1 MTHLP
6 LLTAL
11 DISGFRKLTPASID
25 AIIDKN
31 KNKKDHHRLQTA
43 SVCRCFQLRSD
54 SLTKLLEYG
63 GRHHG
68 SLSSLAMSHLDLAS
82 WPSKNGSAPTP
93 GIRVLALHNCTNVSG
108 KALLEIALRCPSL
121 EALFL
126 GGSVVTANRDDAT
139 SVYDNNGSVEEEEE
153 DDDDGDDFTTM
164 VQLPDGRYVCLDKV
178 KRHLQYQSLL
188 AQPHIIAPWLTDH
201 QYTPINKCT
210 CDTAIELALL
220 FYLIPNLSIL
230 ELTFCGPPILAPLVN
245 HLVEEMM
252 SAVSPL
258 LFNDKERR
266 KRTSSVQIWDVC
278 THTGLELARQWSKKQ
293 NNNASTT
300 TSTTKT
306 TIAGINIFEKAVVRC
321 SSVTR
326 QTPLHVAC
334 EEGRVDSIRM
344 LLTMGAMVNARDKS
358 GATSLF
364 KACEAGHAEAAK
376 LLLSSSVG
384 ERGGADLMLKNTAGE
399 APLYIAA
406 LKGHG
411 ACVDAIIHHCRG
423 KRLGWEDSHLYGDG
437 WTPLMAASLGGRP
450 DIVFKL
456 LQAAGPGNT
465 GLLVAAE
472 NRYGQNALHIAAIKG
487 SKELIKI
494 LMDAANG
501 SDDDDEGRSG
511 DGIGDRREN
520 MIKQNP
526 LLARDADGRTPADVA
541 KSYWNKEAW
550 SMLSSGGRG
559 EVEDDKMVWG
569 KHGWERKGGHQERR
583 RRRRRRGQAK
593 LNAIVVGA
601 QGQEEEEERDSALVG
616 NDDNGR
622 WVGKR
627 LLQRKQQRQE

>member
-1 MTHLP
+1 
-6 LLTAL
+6 
-11 DISGFRKLTPASID
+11 
-25 AIIDKN
+25 
-31 KNKKDHHRLQTA
+31 
-43 SVCRCFQLRSD
+43 
-54 SLTKLLEYG
+54 
-63 GRHHG
+63 
-68 SLSSLAMSHLDLAS
+68 MSHLDLAS
-82 WPSKNGSAPTP
+82 WPSNNGSAATP
-93 GIRVLALHNCTNVSG
+93 GIKVLALHNCTNVSG
-108 KALLEIALRCPSL
+108 KALLEIALRCPCL
-121 EALFL
+121 EVLFL
-126 GGSVVTANRDDAT
+126 GGSVVTREREDAN
-139 SVYDNNGSVEEEEE
+139 SVDDNNGSVEEEEE
-153 DDDDGDDFTTM
+153 EEEDAHHHGDGGDVRTM
-164 VQLPDGRYVCLDKV
+164 VHLPDGRYVCLDKV
-178 KRHLQYQSLL
+178 KKDLQYQALL
-188 AQPHIIAPWLTDH
+188 AQPHILAPWLTDH

-210 CDTAIELALL
+210 CDTAVELALL
-220 FYLIPNLSIL
+220 FYLIPTLSIL
-230 ELTFCGPPILAPLVN
+230 ELTFCGPPILAPLVKY
-245 HLVEEMM
+245 LVEEMM
-252 SAVSPL
+252 SAVSHL
-258 LFNDKERR
+258 LFNDEERR
-266 KRTSSVQIWDVC
+266 KGTSSIQIWDVC
-278 THTGLELARQWSKKQ
+278 TPTGLELARKWSKKQ
-293 NNNASTT
+293 NKNA
-300 TSTTKT
+300 TSTTAT
-306 TIAGINIFEKAVVRC
+306 TIAGMNVFEKAVARC

-358 GATSLF
+358 GATPLF

-384 ERGGADLMLKNTAGE
+384 EKGGADLMLKNTAGE

-411 ACVDAIIHHCRG
+411 ACVDAILHHCRG
-423 KRLGWEDSHLYGDG
+423 KGLGWEDSHLYGDG
-437 WTPLMAASLGGRP
+437 WTPLMAASLGSRP

-501 SDDDDEGRSG
+501 SNDNDDEGRNG
-511 DGIGDRREN
+511 VGICDRRVN

-526 LLARDADGRTPADVA
+526 LVARDADGRTPADVA
-541 KSYWNKEAW
+541 RSYCNKEAW
-550 SMLSSGGRG
+550 AVLSSEGRR

-569 KHGWERKGGHQERR
+569 RHGWERKGGNQQ
-583 RRRRRRGQAK
+583 RRRRRRGQTK
-593 LNAIVVGA
+593 MNAAVVVARG
-601 QGQEEEEERDSALVG
+601 QGEEEEELDNILVG